1 MSGSLGELTVRFTGD
16 ASQLAA
22 TISEVQGQLSGLQK
36 KSGGATAATEGFI
49 KNTKRG
55 SDILSQ
61 YKAQMTAAGKAV
73 DEHKTALAKAK
84 TAVETNNSALTAAQQ
99 KYEATKKSVFDN
111 CAALKQQEKAIRGN
125 ITSRNNELKSLNE
138 NSNYLKGQKK
148 AISDNIKELQ
158 KRIKADE
165 EGSVKLKEH
174 KEALTADK
182 EALASVKRMYDD
194 NQKAVKFTSN
204 ELSNLKQQEL
214 NVQNALNSQGQ
225 ALRSSIV
232 DYNNAGAAVRNA
244 NKGYEQAETALKS
257 AQNTYREYQDGLAAV
272 EKQQRAL
279 NLQTAGKSMQEAGKN
294 IDTVT
299 KPLQAAAVALAA
311 GGVASAKFA
320 IDFEDNFANVKKTVE
335 GTPEQLTAVKQGII
349 DLSTKGIDGRN
360 ALPQTTAQ
368 LTELAAAGGQLGI
381 QTENIIEFTE
391 TMAQMGTATNLAGA
405 EGAATL
411 ARFMNV
417 TNTSQDQVK
426 NLGSAIVDLGNNFAT
441 TESEIAT
448 LALRMGATGNVVGI
462 SAQDVLGYST
472 ALSSMGIE
480 AEAGGSAVSRIWM
493 DIQSAV
499 SSGGE
504 ELATFAKVSGKSSE
518 EFAQQWKT
526 DASGAFQTFLTG
538 LSKSEDQIATL
549 GELGFNNIRDI
560 QALQRLASEKG
571 IQLVTDALRRANS
584 AWEENIALQK
594 EADAKAE
601 TTAGQIQITKNN
613 LVEAGRSIGE
623 AFLPMIAD
631 ASAGIADFAQKLA
644 DMDEG
649 TKRGLVKVAAGV
661 TALGAG
667 AKVVSGTAKGIGS
680 FVEAIGKIRSAL
692 PATEAAIE
700 GLETMSTVGST
711 FTSTVAPAL
720 ATSLGW
726 LAVPAAMYAG
736 MELWAAH
743 LEKVEEEYLNI
754 GDGAKEI
761 AKTTAAAIVAASSVD
776 DYAKKLKEANDIIA
790 KGNDGTPEGGAAYN
804 TALEQRKQY
813 IQWFID
819 NYGEY
824 VSALESGNDVSE
836 STVQTIQKMTRA
848 EKSAKMS
855 ELDAKVSEGGYS
867 ISGLKDSISDYQ
879 KQNEAIYDNNAA
891 LYQLKA
897 AMTSLNTEYSALDNS
912 LANGEITKGEYA
924 DGIDALTDK
933 YKNWTDA
940 YRDLTG
946 DDFNWAN
953 ADMAADA
960 LAAIDQRLSENGDAV
975 EDNKRKIGEAQ
986 ESINEYQEAARI
998 ASDVMIDDLPN
1009 AMAKGGSAAQEYISK
1024 IGEYGK
1030 KTGLDFNE
1038 MGNYA
1043 NQAALK
1049 LNGFNSAADMVAAGN
1064 DAVNA
1069 TVNDCVNTMQQWGYS
1084 AEQAAVQGSLL
1095 KNGFD
1100 DLASAAATD
1109 GGLEAVSQQATELAQ
1124 AMGTLPE
1131 NKSISINADGDI
1143 SIIDEVEE
1151 KTDEIDGKET
1161 NTTTNVTE
1169 GDTSGMDAAEEAESK
1184 DGESSNI
1191 DVNVTEGDTS
1201 GIEAAEEAESKDGN
1215 GIEVP
1220 VNYKPGELPTPDE
1233 LAAEG
1238 TVNYT
1243 MGDHPTTVPPV
1254 NGDVN
1259 FTMGDHPTT
1268 VPPANGDANFTLGEH
1283 PTTVPAANGKANFAM
1298 GEHPTAAPTIYGKAV
1313 YTITYHGGLPLPGKA
1328 KGTSDFEGGFAM
1340 INDQRG
1346 VRDPRELV
1354 QIGNKG
1360 YIFEGKDVVL
1370 PLPRHAKVFTAAQ
1383 TKNMM
1388 AAAGIP
1394 HYASGKNNEA
1404 WENAKSDREHIRATT
1419 YGIIPAWEELK
1430 WLEDMKKEFA
1440 SDAEVIKEI
1449 EEEVVKYTREM
1460 WQENLDSMQYAL
1472 DMGWTSEEEYYSNLA
1487 AYRDENFA
1495 PDTQEYKDAT
1505 LELHKYSVQLIKDAN
1520 EASRAYIDLHGSL
1533 NDWGEMGTSMGAVW
1547 QTVNQ
1552 RNVQAAKDGLI
1563 TWDEYFENR
1572 EELTEQFLDNY
1583 SDYSDDWIKHE
1594 QDYNN
1599 LSAEGTIEAINRQR
1613 TEVENYFAEI
1623 GELTDEE
1630 YLLKIKIEAELD
1642 DKALDAAWDAVEEW
1656 RSDADWYKKQAD
1668 VYGWDFLHPDSETE
1682 YWQRVIKNYTDAA
1695 NSGALS
1701 KTDRDKALR
1710 EADEARLELYK
1721 ATEDTYD
1728 DMLDAT
1734 KDRMDELKEALD
1746 DRLEALETSWEVE
1759 DRAEDKS
1766 ETIADINK
1774 FRNAVTLEGREK
1786 YQEALDKLKEIER
1799 DEMRFELEQEN
1810 NAIMEQMQAEYDA
1823 LEEKKADAL
1832 EQLKAANMR
1841 VASLVQPLDSSINS
1855 METSLNNKMDALI
1868 NVLQTQIEKLKPDVT
1883 VNQEINSVITDGTDG
1898 QILANSVFNK
1908 ILAGIG
1914 G

>member
-22 TISEVQGQLSGLQK
+22 TISEVQGQLSGLQ
-36 KSGGATAATEGFI
+36 SASNSATGAT
-49 KNTKRG
+49 
-55 SDILSQ
+55 
-61 YKAQMTAAGKAV
+61 KANTAAIG
-73 DEHKTALAKAK
+73 
-84 TAVETNNSALTAAQQ
+84 
-99 KYEATKKSVFDN
+99 
-111 CAALKQQEKAIRGN
+111 
-125 ITSRNNELKSLNE
+125 RNE
-138 NSNYLKGQKK
+138 Q
-148 AISDNIKELQ
+148 
-158 KRIKADE
+158 
-165 EGSVKLKEH
+165 
-174 KEALTADK
+174 
-182 EALASVKRMYDD
+182 
-194 NQKAVKFTSN
+194 
-204 ELSNLKQQEL
+204 
-214 NVQNALNSQGQ
+214 
-225 ALRSSIV
+225 
-232 DYNNAGAAVRNA
+232 AVRVQ
-244 NKGYEQAETALKS
+244 GESLQRTGRRIREVGEGI
-257 AQNTYREYQDGLAAV
+257 NT
-272 EKQQRAL
+272 
-279 NLQTAGKSMQEAGKN
+279 
-294 IDTVT
+294 IT
-299 KPLQAAAVALAA
+299 KPLQVASAALAA

-335 GTPEQLTAVKQGII
+335 GTPEQLAAVKQGII
-349 DLSTKGIDGRN
+349 DLSTKGIEGRN

-480 AEAGGSAVSRIWM
+480 AEAGGSTVSRIWM
-493 DIQSAV
+493 NIQSAV

-743 LEKVEEEYLNI
+743 LEKVEEEYINI

-790 KGNDGTPEGGAAYN
+790 KGNDGTPEGSAAYN

-855 ELDAKVSEGGYS
+855 ELDAKVSEGGYN

-1131 NKSISINADGDI
+1131 NKSISINAEGDI
-1143 SIIDEVEE
+1143 STIDEATQRIESIQNDDVSIRVNAEGNIE
-1151 KTDEIDGKET
+1151 TLSEAGEAVTNLDGKAASVQVNAEGNYDVLDEAGSKIAEIDGET
-1161 NTTTNVTE
+1161 ATVTVE
-1169 GDTSGMDAAEEAESK
+1169 TEIEE
-1184 DGESSNI
+1184 
-1191 DVNVTEGDTS
+1191 
-1201 GIEAAEEAESKDGN
+1201 
-1215 GIEVP
+1215 
-1220 VNYKPGELPTPDE
+1220 TPDVPTDQIVT
-1233 LAAEG
+1233 G
-1238 TVNYT
+1238 TINYEVGEVAQPPET
-1243 MGDHPTTVPPV
+1243 TAQGTINYNLGTTPTTVPPV
-1254 NGDVN
+1254 ES
-1259 FTMGDHPTT
+1259 T
-1268 VPPANGDANFTLGEH
+1268 ANYTLG
-1283 PTTVPAANGKANFAM
+1283 T
-1298 GEHPTAAPTIYGKAV
+1298 APTEAPDISGTAN
-1313 YTITYHGGLPLPGKA
+1313 YTGVFPTEAPALTGTVTYYANIVGAPQA
-1328 KGTSDFEGGFAM
+1328 RGTSDFEGGFAM

-1383 TKNMM
+1383 TQDMM
-1388 AAAGIP
+1388 TAAGIP

-1404 WENAKSDREHIRATT
+1404 WDNAKSDRAHIRATS
-1419 YGIIPAWEELK
+1419 YAIIPAWEELK

-1505 LELHKYSVQLIKDAN
+1505 MELHKYSVQLINDAN
-1520 EASRAYIDLHGSL
+1520 EASKAYIDLHGSL

-1695 NSGALS
+1695 NSGKLS
-1701 KTDRDKALR
+1701 ETDRYKALR
-1710 EADEARLELYK
+1710 KADEARLELYK

-1728 DMLDAT
+1728 DTLEAT
-1734 KDRMDELKEALD
+1734 KDRMGELKEALD